1 MKEQK
6 SKRRRHI
13 NEHLRTGLANS
24 GRAAGM
30 GIIYDIYDDES
41 FPDGSRWAANRI
53 DGYVAFPSRTEE
65 EKKALNGDVKK
76 YRLTARELE
85 KYKTSEKVGQ

>member
-30 GIIYDIYDDES
+30 GIIYDRYDDES

-65 EKKALNGDVKK
+65 EKKTLDGKVIN
-76 YRLTARELE
+76 YQLTPEELE
-85 KYKTSEKVGQ
+85 KYKLSGKVGE

>member
-30 GIIYDIYDDES
+30 GIIYDRYDDES

-65 EKKALNGDVKK
+65 EKKKLCGDVKK

-85 KYKTSEKVGQ
+85 KYKTSEKVGE